1 MTPSNLTTLK
11 YELNFSPF
19 RARKKYFEEGN
30 KAGTLLV
37 RYIKPRE
44 AQNTIAAIRTEGGV
58 LTRDPTEVNMTFRA
72 FYATLYLS
80 ETQAEQQE
88 IQHMFF

>member
-1 MTPSNLTTLK
+1 MTLSNLTTLK

-19 RARKKYFEEGN
+19 RARKKYFEQGN

-58 LTRDPTEVNMTFRA
+58 LTRDPTEVNKIFRA

-88 IQHMFF
+88 IQYMFF